1 MYRSNGNFE
10 AFGRPEKP
18 AGIDGKTAHFVGSGL
33 ASLAGATFLIRD
45 AQLPGDKI
53 TIYEELGLPGGSMD
67 GILDEHK
74 GFIIRGGREM
84 EAHFE
89 TLWDLFKSIP
99 SLSVEDAS
107 VLDEMY
113 WIHKINPSSNP
124 ARAIHDKG
132 ARIDHMTDLT
142 LTRGAAE
149 ELMKLVLTRE
159 EDLQDKRIDE
169 VFGKEFFESHFWL
182 YWATMFAFE
191 PWASA
196 LEMRRYTLRFIHH
209 ISTLSDLTSLRFTR
223 YNQYESLIKPL
234 VAYLEG
240 HGVTFVYNTQV
251 DNIDLDSTGSSKQ
264 AKRIHLTEN
273 GESKTVDL
281 TENDLVFVTNGS
293 ITESSTYGD
302 NDTPAPVVTDDGGAW
317 SLWKNLAGQDAS
329 LGKPEKF
336 CENIPDANWS
346 ISATVTLTDDK
357 IWPYI
362 EKITGR
368 DPRDGEIV
376 TGGPCTIAD
385 SSWLYGFTVSRQPH
399 FAAQDPQKALVV
411 WLYGLFSDKP
421 GDYVKKTI
429 RECTGAELCAEWL
442 YHMGVPSDQID
453 GLARDSASTVPCNM
467 PYITSY
473 FMPRALGDRP
483 LVVPKDY
490 SNLAFIGNFAETER
504 DTVFTTEYSV
514 RTAMEAVYTLLGVDR
529 GVPEVFDSSFDVR
542 VLLSSIYYLNDRKSL
557 TEIKFPFIE
566 KLIGKAALKK
576 IEGTY
581 IEELLQ
587 DAKLI

>member
-1 MYRSNGNFE
+1 
-10 AFGRPEKP
+10 
-18 AGIDGKTAHFVGSGL
+18 
-33 ASLAGATFLIRD
+33 
-45 AQLPGDKI
+45 
-53 TIYEELGLPGGSMD
+53 
-67 GILDEHK
+67 
-74 GFIIRGGREM
+74 
-84 EAHFE
+84 
-89 TLWDLFKSIP
+89 
-99 SLSVEDAS
+99 
-107 VLDEMY
+107 
-113 WIHKINPSSNP
+113 
-124 ARAIHDKG
+124 
-132 ARIDHMTDLT
+132 
-142 LTRGAAE
+142 
-149 ELMKLVLTRE
+149 
-159 EDLQDKRIDE
+159 
-169 VFGKEFFESHFWL
+169 
-182 YWATMFAFE
+182 MFAFE

-240 HGVTFVYNTQV
+240 HGVKFVYNTQV

-302 NDTPAPVVTDDGGAW
+302 NDTPAAVVTDNGGAW

-385 SSWLYGFTVSRQPH
+385 SSWL
-399 FAAQDPQKALVV
+399 
-411 WLYGLFSDKP
+411 
-421 GDYVKKTI
+421 
-429 RECTGAELCAEWL
+429 
-442 YHMGVPSDQID
+442 
-453 GLARDSASTVPCNM
+453 
-467 PYITSY
+467 
-473 FMPRALGDRP
+473 
-483 LVVPKDY
+483 
-490 SNLAFIGNFAETER
+490 
-504 DTVFTTEYSV
+504 
-514 RTAMEAVYTLLGVDR
+514 
-529 GVPEVFDSSFDVR
+529 
-542 VLLSSIYYLNDRKSL
+542 
-557 TEIKFPFIE
+557 
-566 KLIGKAALKK
+566 
-576 IEGTY
+576 
-581 IEELLQ
+581 
-587 DAKLI
+587 